1 MKVSTIKFQWQS
13 FRTMSRRKNMNK
25 YTLDVPADENDKH
38 SGVRNMM
45 NTRFDIDC
53 LAQYKPSYK

>member
-25 YTLDVPADENDKH
+25 YTLDVPADENDKY
-38 SGVRNMM
+38 SCVRNMM
-45 NTRFDIDC
+45 NTLFDIDC
-53 LAQYKPSYK
+53 LAQYEPSYK